1 MHKFVQVLAALSLA
15 AAPLLSLA
23 ADPVVEGRTELAQ
36 TKQSQKAANSAA
48 DKEYEAA
55 KAKAK
60 SELAAEKASNTAR
73 AKAETAGGGDGL
85 ILKRNLDHASNL
97 SYKAKIKAAKDA
109 RTAAKAAAKASAA
122 PDKAAA
128 TTKMEKGLKSVQ
140 GASAP
145 KN

>member
-1 MHKFVQVLAALSLA
+1 MSKFIQILAALSLA

-23 ADPVVEGRTELAQ
+23 ADPVVEARTELAQ
-36 TKQSQKAANSAA
+36 AKQDKKSAMAAAG
-48 DKEYEAA
+48 KEYDAARA
-55 KAKAK
+55 KAKA
-60 SELAAEKASNTAR
+60 ELAAEKTSNASR

-97 SYKAKIKAAKDA
+97 SYKAKIKAAKEA
-109 RTAAKAAAKASAA
+109 RKAAEAAAKAGAA
-122 PDKAAA
+122 PAQAAA
-128 TTKMEKGLKSVQ
+128 TSKMEQGLKSVQ